1 MRNEFQDEANY
12 ELNRSDKAKLNLPN
26 TVKCRHS
33 PSADLNLRASGSLR
47 KSNTARNLNSQKIY
61 HCRKYRLGHFA
72 ILHRF
77 YVTMEEGKRKNGSDI
92 SHGSRSS
99 LPPSLRDAG
108 NAMRINLGV
117 TSVASVAVRMN
128 IALCLLHASY

>member
-1 MRNEFQDEANY
+1 
-12 ELNRSDKAKLNLPN
+12 
-26 TVKCRHS
+26 
-33 PSADLNLRASGSLR
+33 
-47 KSNTARNLNSQKIY
+47 
-61 HCRKYRLGHFA
+61 
-72 ILHRF
+72 
-77 YVTMEEGKRKNGSDI
+77 MEEGKRKNGSDI